1 MCKGKKCLGKNETNK
16 LNFLERKWHRKSDIM
31 NARRWDLFQFAYF
44 TTNLCT
50 SPPWQM
56 REDRRLIF
64 IPELWKRNKEKFQSV
79 TLKKLR
85 SLLKGAV
92 SRLPNSF
99 CFLCPNAIHASLFAT
114 KLEKIPVNDKITA
127 SCQTKFVSQTSYQWL
142 KRTKMNFE
150 KLLGG
155 QVFKNHNYNPLHSSS
170 SFSIPASYSICG
182 VIYTFF
188 KLFERLCIS
197 QFQLP
202 PPPTPRLL
210 RGICL
215 PFQSRGWGICNFCSA
230 RGPCICQLPGLF
242 PSFWHARGT
251 HLPSFFVPT
260 PGDLTTEESPP
271 PGIWYQAKKKLLM
284 PGNQRGMGGGGGLG
298 LRAAGRSWNWLM
310 QYFDDSLNFSGCNS
324 HRLSFDI
331 EFRDTS
337 PLTLL
342 LVVNAINAQ
351 GSCADHR
358 RPLCNPVVVIVVRSP
373 KRYSYLYGTGFWGVF
388 LDEAFTWIRV
398 HYSRDIQFW
407 LVVISSQD
415 QSINFGKK
423 KKKGKINL

>member
-1 MCKGKKCLGKNETNK
+1 MCKGKKCPGKNETNK

-31 NARRWDLFQFAYF
+31 NTRRWDLFQFAYF

-99 CFLCPNAIHASLFAT
+99 CFLCPNAIHASLFAM

-142 KRTKMNFE
+142 QRTKMNFE

-182 VIYTFF
+182 VIYIFF

-210 RGICL
+210 RGISP

-230 RGPCICQLPGLF
+230 RGPCICQPPGYSRAFDTHAVRICPLF
-242 PSFWHARGT
+242 S
-251 HLPSFFVPT
+251 
-260 PGDLTTEESPP
+260 SPP
-271 PGIWYQAKKKLLM
+271 REFGTKPKK
-284 PGNQRGMGGGGGLG
+284 N
-298 LRAAGRSWNWLM
+298 
-310 QYFDDSLNFSGCNS
+310 C
-324 HRLSFDI
+324 
-331 EFRDTS
+331 
-337 PLTLL
+337 
-342 LVVNAINAQ
+342 
-351 GSCADHR
+351 
-358 RPLCNPVVVIVVRSP
+358 
-373 KRYSYLYGTGFWGVF
+373 
-388 LDEAFTWIRV
+388 
-398 HYSRDIQFW
+398 
-407 LVVISSQD
+407 
-415 QSINFGKK
+415 
-423 KKKGKINL
+423 

>member
-56 REDRRLIF
+56 REDQRLIF

-99 CFLCPNAIHASLFAT
+99 CFLCPNAIYASLFAM

-142 KRTKMNFE
+142 QRTKMNFE

-202 PPPTPRLL
+202 PPLPHGYCGAFAYLFSPGGGAFAIFALL
-210 RGICL
+210 GDRAFANSQGYSWAFDTLAVRIC
-215 PFQSRGWGICNFCSA
+215 P
-230 RGPCICQLPGLF
+230 LF
-242 PSFWHARGT
+242 S
-251 HLPSFFVPT
+251 
-260 PGDLTTEESPP
+260 SPP
-271 PGIWYQAKKKLLM
+271 RVIWQLKSPHPQEFGTKPKKKLLM
-284 PGNQRGMGGGGGLG
+284 PGNQRGMGGGGVGLEG
-298 LRAAGRSWNWLM
+298 SWAQLELTDAIFWWFTQFQWL
-310 QYFDDSLNFSGCNS
+310 QFAPSEFWYWISWHISFNS
-324 HRLSFDI
+324 S
-331 EFRDTS
+331 
-337 PLTLL
+337 
-342 LVVNAINAQ
+342 
-351 GSCADHR
+351 SCR
-358 RPLCNPVVVIVVRSP
+358 
-373 KRYSYLYGTGFWGVF
+373 
-388 LDEAFTWIRV
+388 
-398 HYSRDIQFW
+398 
-407 LVVISSQD
+407 
-415 QSINFGKK
+415 
-423 KKKGKINL
+423 

>member
-85 SLLKGAV
+85 SLLKEAV

-99 CFLCPNAIHASLFAT
+99 CFLCPNAIHASLFAM

-142 KRTKMNFE
+142 QRTKMNFE

-202 PPPTPRLL
+202 PPPYPTATAGHLPTFSVPGVGHLQFLL
-210 RGICL
+210 CSGTVHL
-215 PFQSRGWGICNFCSA
+215 PT
-230 RGPCICQLPGLF
+230 PGLF

-284 PGNQRGMGGGGGLG
+284 PGNQRGVGGRGRVAWGQLG
-298 LRAAGRSWNWLM
+298 AAGIDWCNILM
-310 QYFDDSLNFSGCNS
+310 IHSISVVAIRTVWVLILNFVT
-324 HRLSFDI
+324 H
-331 EFRDTS
+331 
-337 PLTLL
+337 LL
-342 LVVNAINAQ
+342 
-351 GSCADHR
+351 
-358 RPLCNPVVVIVVRSP
+358 
-373 KRYSYLYGTGFWGVF
+373 
-388 LDEAFTWIRV
+388 
-398 HYSRDIQFW
+398 
-407 LVVISSQD
+407 
-415 QSINFGKK
+415 
-423 KKKGKINL
+423 

>member
-64 IPELWKRNKEKFQSV
+64 FPELWKRNKEKFQSV

-202 PPPTPRLL
+202 PPYPTATAGHLPTFSVPGVGHLQFLLCSGTVHLPTPRAIPELL
-210 RGICL
+210 TRTRYAFAL
-215 PFQSRGWGICNFCSA
+215 FFRPHPGWFDNW
-230 RGPCICQLPGLF
+230 R
-242 PSFWHARGT
+242 
-251 HLPSFFVPT
+251 VPT
-260 PGDLTTEESPP
+260 PRNLVPSQKKIANARESAGD
-271 PGIWYQAKKKLLM
+271 
-284 PGNQRGMGGGGGLG
+284 GGGGGVG
-298 LRAAGRSWNWLM
+298 LEGSWAQLELTDAIFWWFTQFQWL
-310 QYFDDSLNFSGCNS
+310 QFAPSEFWYWISWHISFNS
-324 HRLSFDI
+324 S
-331 EFRDTS
+331 
-337 PLTLL
+337 
-342 LVVNAINAQ
+342 
-351 GSCADHR
+351 SCR
-358 RPLCNPVVVIVVRSP
+358 
-373 KRYSYLYGTGFWGVF
+373 
-388 LDEAFTWIRV
+388 
-398 HYSRDIQFW
+398 
-407 LVVISSQD
+407 
-415 QSINFGKK
+415 
-423 KKKGKINL
+423 

>member
-1 MCKGKKCLGKNETNK
+1 MVTTNK
-16 LNFLERKWHRKSDIM
+16 N
-31 NARRWDLFQFAYF
+31 
-44 TTNLCT
+44 
-50 SPPWQM
+50 
-56 REDRRLIF
+56 
-64 IPELWKRNKEKFQSV
+64 ELWKTVRWTSFQKPQLQSV
-79 TLKKLR
+79 AFFFKFFH
-85 SLLKGAV
+85 
-92 SRLPNSF
+92 P
-99 CFLCPNAIHASLFAT
+99 CFLQYLQCHLH
-114 KLEKIPVNDKITA
+114 LL
-127 SCQTKFVSQTSYQWL
+127 QTFRAVMHQ
-142 KRTKMNFE
+142 
-150 KLLGG
+150 
-155 QVFKNHNYNPLHSSS
+155 
-170 SFSIPASYSICG
+170 SIPA
-182 VIYTFF
+182 
-188 KLFERLCIS
+188 
-197 QFQLP
+197 P

-260 PGDLTTEESPP
+260 PGDLTTEEPPP
-271 PGIWYQAKKKLLM
+271 PGIWYQAKKKIANARESA
-284 PGNQRGMGGGGGLG
+284 GDGGGGELG

-358 RPLCNPVVVIVVRSP
+358 RPLWNPVVVIVVRSP

-423 KKKGKINL
+423 KRKD

>member
-1 MCKGKKCLGKNETNK
+1 
-16 LNFLERKWHRKSDIM
+16 M

-99 CFLCPNAIHASLFAT
+99 CFLRPNAIHASLFAM

-142 KRTKMNFE
+142 QRTKMNFE

-170 SFSIPASYSICG
+170 SFSILASYSICG

-202 PPPTPRLL
+202 PLPHGYCGAFAYLFSPGGGAFAIFALLGDRAFANPRAIPELL
-210 RGICL
+210 TRTRYAFAL
-215 PFQSRGWGICNFCSA
+215 FFRPH
-230 RGPCICQLPGLF
+230 PGNLVQ
-242 PSFWHARGT
+242 R
-251 HLPSFFVPT
+251 
-260 PGDLTTEESPP
+260 
-271 PGIWYQAKKKLLM
+271 KKKIA
-284 PGNQRGMGGGGGLG
+284 NARESAGGGGGG
-298 LRAAGRSWNWLM
+298 WFEGSWAQLELTDAIFWWFTQFQWL
-310 QYFDDSLNFSGCNS
+310 QFAPSEFWYWISWHISFNS
-324 HRLSFDI
+324 S
-331 EFRDTS
+331 
-337 PLTLL
+337 
-342 LVVNAINAQ
+342 
-351 GSCADHR
+351 SCR
-358 RPLCNPVVVIVVRSP
+358 
-373 KRYSYLYGTGFWGVF
+373 
-388 LDEAFTWIRV
+388 
-398 HYSRDIQFW
+398 
-407 LVVISSQD
+407 
-415 QSINFGKK
+415 
-423 KKKGKINL
+423 